1 MCSHVRRNLGMVDLC
16 QLPPSVDFAGEVAFQ
31 CWFRQQFSTAEAR
44 RGSSPLSHFLGWAV
58 AGVFVWREARGTGL
72 CNFCFCS
79 ILELRL
85 KSWEKQPCTLA
96 HNGGPQTERQFAF
109 IFRTPS
115 CACCFG
121 GLEIVTKFSR
131 PPFLS
136 TKLASSSLKMASACS
151 QNPPVAMCTAWY
163 GTGSI
168 QGTALGQYRAR
179 IQGKVACVHLAEGEG
194 GGSGSVDGGP
204 GGVGALK
211 GAGALKG
218 GPEARAGANTV
229 CSVPCGH
236 GVGRARERGL

>member
-115 CACCFG
+115 CSCCFG
-121 GLEIVTKFSR
+121 GLEIVTIFKAPIFKHEIGIIKPENGIS
-131 PPFLS
+131 LI
-136 TKLASSSLKMASACS
+136 TKPTSGDD
-151 QNPPVAMCTAWY
+151 TAWY
-163 GTGSI
+163 GTGPI

-204 GGVGALK
+204 GGW
-211 GAGALKG
+211 
-218 GPEARAGANTV
+218 GP
-229 CSVPCGH
+229 
-236 GVGRARERGL
+236 

>member
-1 MCSHVRRNLGMVDLC
+1 M
-16 QLPPSVDFAGEVAFQ
+16 
-31 CWFRQQFSTAEAR
+31 
-44 RGSSPLSHFLGWAV
+44 
-58 AGVFVWREARGTGL
+58 
-72 CNFCFCS
+72 FCFEGGTWHFGPVQSFACS

-96 HNGGPQTERQFAF
+96 HNGGPQTERQLPF

-115 CACCFG
+115 CACCYG
-121 GLEIVTKFSR
+121 DLEIVTKFSR

-204 GGVGALK
+204 GGVGALQE
-211 GAGALKG
+211 AGALKG

-229 CSVPCGH
+229 CSVP
-236 GVGRARERGL
+236 